1 MIGVNKRCKM
11 MCVIILFIIVVPALV
26 NATIL
31 FRDTFEGPGIQL
43 EGWTINKSVGTIV
56 ERRSEDEENEYAS
69 QAHGDK
75 SVIIYDP
82 NDTSYANAY
91 KTFTNSAS
99 EYMTE
104 FYLWIYHT
112 HAHIDSFPLC
122 VLWNVPSGLG
132 IAHRTDIALV
142 LDTVITPPDDQI
154 FIIRAQDNNG
164 FHTACY
170 LDTSDI
176 DTWHKIQIYRKP
188 LEAPLPAKVVLY
200 FDGDSI
206 GTYSPMNSNY
216 KTNKI
221 SFGTTQADSLS
232 DGEVFYDDVSFA
244 DCTDLRKQITQ
255 INQKEIL
262 SFLTEAD
269 HYFSS
274 INPYIIYR
282 NYVYFNPGDLYY
294 VMSLSNSLN
303 NTYEDLSN
311 YERLSYFNELI
322 VKIDQIKLGLLYGHL
337 NEKEKKL
344 VKQSTKF
351 VDKNIEKDY
360 NFVKQGGDR

>member
-1 MIGVNKRCKM
+1 
-11 MCVIILFIIVVPALV
+11 
-26 NATIL
+26 
-31 FRDTFEGPGIQL
+31 
-43 EGWTINKSVGTIV
+43 
-56 ERRSEDEENEYAS
+56 
-69 QAHGDK
+69 
-75 SVIIYDP
+75 
-82 NDTSYANAY
+82 
-91 KTFTNSAS
+91 
-99 EYMTE
+99 
-104 FYLWIYHT
+104 
-112 HAHIDSFPLC
+112 
-122 VLWNVPSGLG
+122 
-132 IAHRTDIALV
+132 V

-206 GTYSPMNSNY
+206 GTYNPMNSGY
-216 KTNKI
+216 VTNKI

-232 DGEVFYDDVSFA
+232 DGEVFYDDVIVN
-244 DCTDLRKQITQ
+244 DCTDFRKQIIHPVRYEYCLTGQ
-255 INQKEIL
+255 ADEKEML

-269 HYFSS
+269 HYFSR

-294 VMSLSNSLN
+294 VITLSNLLNTTFSSL
-303 NTYEDLSN
+303 TN
-311 YERLSYFNELI
+311 YERMSYFNELT
-322 VKIDQIKLGLLYGHL
+322 VKLDQIKLGFLYGHL
-337 NEKEKKL
+337 TEKGRKL
-344 VKQSTKF
+344 VKNSLKF

-360 NFVKQGGDR
+360 NFVKQGGKR

>member
-1 MIGVNKRCKM
+1 
-11 MCVIILFIIVVPALV
+11 
-26 NATIL
+26 
-31 FRDTFEGPGIQL
+31 
-43 EGWTINKSVGTIV
+43 
-56 ERRSEDEENEYAS
+56 
-69 QAHGDK
+69 
-75 SVIIYDP
+75 
-82 NDTSYANAY
+82 
-91 KTFTNSAS
+91 
-99 EYMTE
+99 
-104 FYLWIYHT
+104 
-112 HAHIDSFPLC
+112 
-122 VLWNVPSGLG
+122 
-132 IAHRTDIALV
+132 V